1 LEFIQRIDTCIKTH
15 AKAST
20 EYNMSLESFYYKPW
34 FMTWSDGSEF
44 ENSGNK
50 LN

>member
-1 LEFIQRIDTCIKTH
+1 LEFKQRIDICIKTH
-15 AKAST
+15 AKASP
-20 EYNMSLESFYYKPW
+20 EYNMSSIFYYKPW
-34 FMTWSDGSEF
+34 FLTWSQDSKF